1 MASSENSV
9 HHTLWPNYDPSLE
22 LEELV
27 TIAIQVNG
35 KLRGTVAVPHQTTE
49 SEIRQL
55 AESQPGVAKFLNEG
69 KITKVI
75 YAPMRTMNF
84 VVK

>member
-1 MASSENSV
+1 MSGGENRV
-9 HHTLWPNYDPSLE
+9 HNSRWPDYDPSLE

-49 SEIRQL
+49 SEIRHL
-55 AESQPGVAKFLNEG
+55 AESRPGIAKFLIN
-69 KITKVI
+69 KKLTKVI
-75 YAPMRTMNF
+75 YVPMRTMNF
-84 VVK
+84 VVQ